1 MDVQYNQS
9 NKQAHKIGKASLSHI
24 VIVFSVGNPF
34 VIPTTSFSFIV
45 SSVHRIDVLFEGSS
59 LSPGLADEADNSDGL
74 ENQKQEENARQGDEA
89 KQECV
94 CFTWREF
101 FRAPAFPVAT

>member
-1 MDVQYNQS
+1 MGVRYNQS
-9 NKQAHKIGKASLSHI
+9 NKPAHKIGKASLSHI

-34 VIPTTSFSFIV
+34 VILFSSVCFVV

-74 ENQKQEENARQGDEA
+74 ENQKQEENARQGDQA
-89 KQECV
+89 DQECIS
-94 CFTWREF
+94 FTWGEF
-101 FRAPAFPVAT
+101 LG

>member
-9 NKQAHKIGKASLSHI
+9 NKPAHKIGKASLSHI

-34 VIPTTSFSFIV
+34 VIPPSSFSFIV

-59 LSPGLADEADNSDGL
+59 LNPGLADEADNSEGL
-74 ENQKQEENARQGDEA
+74 EDQKQEENARHGDEA
-89 KQECV
+89 NQECV
-94 CFTWREF
+94 SFTWGEF
-101 FRAPAFPVAT
+101 FLAY